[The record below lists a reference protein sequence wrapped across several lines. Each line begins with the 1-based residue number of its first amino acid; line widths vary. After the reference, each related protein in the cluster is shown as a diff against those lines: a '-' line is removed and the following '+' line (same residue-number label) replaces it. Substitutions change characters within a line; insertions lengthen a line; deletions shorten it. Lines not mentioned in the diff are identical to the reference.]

1 MANYQWVD
9 LLGEFQSIDGGR
21 VYKGR
26 EYEDPIKS
34 ALSNEQGEW
43 QSQPTQLPSSQAIK
57 KVWIGQS
64 LCDQR
69 FKDGTIKV
77 EIEFEDFDLRCMA
90 DVILQYD
97 PNTQD
102 MLTLSL
108 GGDVPEAP
116 GVNLY
121 ALRLFATQQ
130 LATEQNI
137 GTTGGA
143 LPKKW
148 KTLRHGGERQNLKA
162 GRRYPIEVS
171 VRGLAIRVQLND
183 VEIVRHT
190 LPFAL
195 PGLQVGLFCAGPKNI
210 YFRDFQVDVER
221 PQAFIVMQF
230 DTPEYEA
237 LFNEVIKPICEKEGL
252 RVYRADFA
260 KQPGLIISDIAK
272 QITESQVIIAEVTPI
287 NGNVYYE
294 VGYADALKKPVVL
307 IANRAVGQLPFDVRP
322 YRTIFYENSIG
333 GKRTV
338 EETLG
343 EYLKNILTP
352 QSF

>member
-1 MANYQWVD
+1 
-9 LLGEFQSIDGGR
+9 
-21 VYKGR
+21 
-26 EYEDPIKS
+26 
-34 ALSNEQGEW
+34 
-43 QSQPTQLPSSQAIK
+43 
-57 KVWIGQS
+57 
-64 LCDQR
+64 
-69 FKDGTIKV
+69 
-77 EIEFEDFDLRCMA
+77 MA
-90 DVILQYD
+90 DVVLQYD

-108 GGDVPEAP
+108 GGDIPEAP
-116 GVNLY
+116 GITLY
-121 ALRLFATQQ
+121 ALRLFSSAQ
-130 LATEQNI
+130 LATEPNI

-143 LPKKW
+143 PTRRW
-148 KTLRHGGERQNLKA
+148 TTFRHGGERQNLKA
-162 GRRYPIEVS
+162 GRRYEIEVS
-171 VRGLAIRVQLND
+171 IRGLAIRVLLNG

-195 PGLQVGLFCAGPKNI
+195 PGLQVGIFCAGPRRI
-210 YFRDFQVDVER
+210 YFRNFTIHAEK

-230 DTPEYEA
+230 NTPEYES
-237 LFNEVIKPICEKEGL
+237 LFNEVITPACEKEGF
-252 RVYRADFA
+252 RVYRADFT
-260 KQPGLIISDIAK
+260 KSPGLGVSDIAK
-272 QITESQVIIAEVTPI
+272 HLTESQVIIAEVTPL

-307 IANRAVGQLPFDVRP
+307 IADKTVGQLPFDIRP
-322 YRTIFYENSIG
+322 YRTIFYENSIA

>member
-1 MANYQWVD
+1 
-9 LLGEFQSIDGGR
+9 
-21 VYKGR
+21 
-26 EYEDPIKS
+26 
-34 ALSNEQGEW
+34 
-43 QSQPTQLPSSQAIK
+43 
-57 KVWIGQS
+57 
-64 LCDQR
+64 
-69 FKDGTIKV
+69 
-77 EIEFEDFDLRCMA
+77 MA
-90 DVILQYD
+90 DVVLQYD

-108 GGDVPEAP
+108 GGDIPEAP
-116 GVNLY
+116 GITLY
-121 ALRLFATQQ
+121 ALRLFSSAQ
-130 LATEQNI
+130 LATEPNI

-143 LPKKW
+143 PTRRW
-148 KTLRHGGERQNLKA
+148 TTFRHGGERQNLKA
-162 GRRYPIEVS
+162 GRRYQIEVS
-171 VRGLAIRVQLND
+171 IRGLAIRLLLNG

-195 PGLQVGLFCAGPKNI
+195 PGLQVGIFCAGPKNI
-210 YFRDFQVDVER
+210 YFRDFQVDAEE

-237 LFNEVIKPICEKEGL
+237 LFNEVIKPVYEKEGF

-260 KQPGLIISDIAK
+260 KRPGLIISDITK
-272 QITESQVIIAEVTPI
+272 QITESRVIIAEVTPI

-294 VGYADALKKPVVL
+294 VGYADALRKPVVL
-307 IANRAVGQLPFDVRP
+307 IANRNVGQLPFDVRP

-333 GKRTV
+333 GKRAV
-338 EETLG
+338 EETLR